1 MKKLNKILI
10 FAFLSIFG
18 TANIFALE
26 SAIMMREGGT
36 LWRQNDKGE
45 IYWENKVSRTVPAGT
60 PIEIERDKAFTATYV
75 SSSGR
80 KTADF
85 YPAKFDGNDFFVF
98 TSHVALGEITASV
111 ISKATLYTFPKL
123 SAFRNAILEPGTLV
137 VTGTDEITQ
146 NGIKFMEVQFFDTS
160 AWLVKTR
167 YVLASKLSYRTD
179 DIEGA
184 RLLGVFYS
192 SAAQSIKREM
202 ISTALDL
209 KLSGELPELVK
220 REYEKIFLS
229 QSTSSENETD
239 ITSLPDV
246 AKIVISYNGEEVNV
260 YAAPDIESK
269 VVKTVADGTEGIATQ
284 MIEDKVVID
293 EVEENWFFVATSKFS
308 GWIFGGNLSN
318 SAPTETNTDNS
329 ENNDE
334 LIF

>member
-18 TANIFALE
+18 TANIFAIE

-36 LWRQNDKGE
+36 LWRQNANGE

-60 PIEIERDKAFTATYV
+60 PIEIERDKAFSATYI

-80 KTADF
+80 NTALF
-85 YPAKFDGNDFFVF
+85 YPAKFDGNDFFVSA
-98 TSHVALGEITASV
+98 TQVALGESTAAV

-123 SAFRNAILEPGTLV
+123 SSFRNAVLDPGTLV
-137 VTGTDEITQ
+137 VPGNDEITQ
-146 NGIKFMEVQFFDTS
+146 NGIKFVQVQFFDTS
-160 AWLVKTR
+160 AWIVKTR

-192 SAAQSIKREM
+192 SAAQSVKREM

-209 KLSGELPELVK
+209 KLSGELPELVE

-229 QSTSSENETD
+229 RSTSNESESH
-239 ITSLPDV
+239 IVSLPDV
-246 AKIVISYNGEEVNV
+246 AKIVISYDGEEVNV
-260 YAAPDIESK
+260 YASPDIESK
-269 VVKTVADGTEGIATQ
+269 VVKTVSDGTEVIATQ
-284 MIEDKVVID
+284 MIEDKVIID
-293 EVEENWFFVATSKFS
+293 EVEGNWFFVATSKFS

-318 SAPTETNTDNS
+318 SAPTETNTDQT
-329 ENNDE
+329 ENNEE